1 MTIEQLLQLLQAE
14 GYLPRLDDDG
24 DIAFK
29 AQGRHVFASAQENDP
44 DFTRFFLDLYI
55 DAGETSEAVLL
66 QAANH
71 VQRKLKCVKAMLLRS
86 DEEDFLIRLSVEQ
99 FTDMDVLS
107 RCATRCIDILC
118 TAANDVE
125 DAVDNAGQG

>member
-1 MTIEQLLQLLQAE
+1 MTIEQILQLLQAE
-14 GYLPRLDDDG
+14 GYLPRLDDG
-24 DIAFK
+24 DVVFK

-71 VQRKLKCVKAMLLRS
+71 VQRKLKCVKYMLLRS
-86 DEEDFLIRLSVEQ
+86 YEDGFVVRLSVDL

-118 TAANDVE
+118 TAAHDVGK
-125 DAVDNAGQG
+125 AVDNGKQG

>member
-1 MTIEQLLQLLQAE
+1 MTIEQILQLLQAE
-14 GYLPRLDDDG
+14 GYLPRLDEG
-24 DIAFK
+24 DVVFK

-44 DFTRFFLDLYI
+44 DFMRFFLDLYI
-55 DAGETSEAVLL
+55 DAGETSESVLL

-86 DEEDFLIRLSVEQ
+86 NEEGFVVRFSVEL

-118 TAANDVE
+118 TAANVVD
-125 DAVDNAGQG
+125 DAVDSTGQG

>member
-55 DAGETSEAVLL
+55 DARETSEAVLL

-86 DEEDFLIRLSVEQ
+86 NEEGFVVRFSVEL

-118 TAANDVE
+118 TAAHDVGK
-125 DAVDNAGQG
+125 AVDNGKQG

>member
-1 MTIEQLLQLLQAE
+1 MTIEQILQLLQAE
-14 GYLPRLDDDG
+14 GYLPRLDDG
-24 DIAFK
+24 DVVFK

-44 DFTRFFLDLYI
+44 DFMRFFLDLYI

-86 DEEDFLIRLSVEQ
+86 DEEGFLIRLSVEQ

-118 TAANDVE
+118 TAAHDVGK
-125 DAVDNAGQG
+125 AVDNGKQG

>member
-1 MTIEQLLQLLQAE
+1 MTIEQILQLLQAE
-14 GYLPRLDDDG
+14 GYLPRLDDG
-24 DIAFK
+24 DVVFK
-29 AQGRHVFASAQENDP
+29 AQGKHVFASAQENDP
-44 DFTRFFLDLYI
+44 DFMRFFLDLYI

-86 DEEDFLIRLSVEQ
+86 DEEGFLIRLSVEQ

-118 TAANDVE
+118 TAAHDVGK
-125 DAVDNAGQG
+125 AVDNGKQG